1 MHDRILVA
9 DDDAASRETIASHLT
24 EAGFTVMTVTDGA
37 AALGEI
43 RANRPALVVLDLSLP
58 EISGLEVCRR
68 VRRDTDTV
76 TLPLVVVSARASEL
90 DRVVAFE
97 VGVDDFVEKPFSGR
111 ELALRVG
118 AVLRRSLPLA
128 TQPLQRVTIGALAVD
143 GARHRVTVSGRDVAL
158 TALELK
164 LLMFLAANR
173 DRVQSREALLERVWG
188 LDPSMETRTVDTH
201 VKRLRAKLGDAGA
214 LIETL
219 RGVGYRLREPAGRR
233 R

>member
-1 MHDRILVA
+1 MPDRILVA
-9 DDDAASRETIASHLT
+9 DDDAASRDTIASHLT
-24 EAGFTVMTVTDGA
+24 EAGWSVMAVADGA

-43 RANRPALVVLDLSLP
+43 RANRPALVVLDLALP

-111 ELALRVG
+111 ELALRVR
-118 AVLRRSLPLA
+118 AVLRRSLPPP

-143 GARHRVTVSGRDVAL
+143 GARHRVTVGGRDVAL

-173 DRVQSREALLERVWG
+173 ERVQSREALLERVWG
-188 LDPSMETRTVDTH
+188 LDPEMETRTVDTH

-219 RGVGYRLREPAGRR
+219 RGVGYRLREPAGGRR
-233 R
+233 

>member
-1 MHDRILVA
+1 MPDRILVA
-9 DDDAASRETIASHLT
+9 DDDAASRDTIVSHLT
-24 EAGFTVMTVTDGA
+24 EAGWSVMAVADGA

-43 RANRPALVVLDLSLP
+43 RAHRPALVVLDLALP

-111 ELALRVG
+111 ELALRVR
-118 AVLRRSLPLA
+118 AVLRRSLPPLP
-128 TQPLQRVTIGALAVD
+128 QPLQRVTIGALAVD

-173 DRVQSREALLERVWG
+173 ERVQSREALLERVWG
-188 LDPSMETRTVDTH
+188 LDPEMETRTVDTH